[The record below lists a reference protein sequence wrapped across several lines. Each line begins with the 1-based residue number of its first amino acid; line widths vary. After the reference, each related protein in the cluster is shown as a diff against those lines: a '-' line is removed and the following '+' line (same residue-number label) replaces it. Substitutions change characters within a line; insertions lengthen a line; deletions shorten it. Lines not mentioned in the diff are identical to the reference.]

1 MQITTQKKS
10 FIRDYSENSHVLNI
24 RCGLLISFMAYCCI
38 IFSYNDVHYQDLGAL
53 QILSH

>member
-24 RCGLLISFMAYCCI
+24 RCGLLISFMVYCCI